1 MNNLTPLDLEDS
13 GDFEFNKGEDMFV
26 YGVYQKGVNEA
37 RFNGSNVSTS
47 ACVGHRPL
55 WQNDPALKQLKETQ
69 TWTFRAGYK
78 MTHLDTF
85 IAQSFPS
92 PTNFTV
98 LAVDSATAAL
108 TWITNLTQPN
118 ATDAF

>member
-1 MNNLTPLDLEDS
+1 LNTLTPLDLEEN
-13 GDFEFNKGEDMFV
+13 GDYEFFKGEDMVV
-26 YGVYQKGVNEA
+26 YGVYQQGVNEA
-37 RFNGSNVSTS
+37 KFNGTNVSTS

-55 WQNDPALKQLKETQ
+55 WQNDKALKQLKETQ

-92 PTNFTV
+92 ATNFTV
-98 LAVDSATAAL
+98 LAVDTATAAA

>member
-1 MNNLTPLDLEDS
+1 MNTLTALDLEDS
-13 GDFEFNKGEDMFV
+13 GDYEFNKGDDMFV
-26 YGVYQKGVNEA
+26 YGVYQQGVNEA

-85 IAQSFPS
+85 ISQSFPS

-98 LAVDSATAAL
+98 QAVDTATAGL
-108 TWITNLTQPN
+108 TWATNLTQPN

>member
-1 MNNLTPLDLEDS
+1 
-13 GDFEFNKGEDMFV
+13 
-26 YGVYQKGVNEA
+26 
-37 RFNGSNVSTS
+37 
-47 ACVGHRPL
+47 
-55 WQNDPALKQLKETQ
+55 
-69 TWTFRAGYK
+69 

-92 PTNFTV
+92 ATNFTV
-98 LAVDSATAAL
+98 LAVYTATAAA